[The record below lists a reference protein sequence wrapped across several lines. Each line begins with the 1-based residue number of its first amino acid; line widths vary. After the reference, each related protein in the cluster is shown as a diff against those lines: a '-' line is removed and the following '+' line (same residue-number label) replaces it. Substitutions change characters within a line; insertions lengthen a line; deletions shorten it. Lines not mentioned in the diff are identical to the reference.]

1 MKEAK
6 FTKGPWVLI
15 DGQFSSEV
23 EITTENR
30 QENSKGKIC
39 EMDIYFDGQHGIEQ
53 PANAHLIAAAP
64 EMYEM
69 LAEVLHNMEVG
80 NSDHTEINDAM
91 IPRVSALLAKA
102 RGES

>member
-1 MKEAK
+1 MTEAK

-39 EMDIYFDGQHGIEQ
+39 EMDIYFGGGHGIEQ

-69 LAEVLHNMEVG
+69 LRALSEMSSEDAKLYLEG
-80 NSDHTEINDAM
+80 SSDVID
-91 IPRVSALLAKA
+91 LLAKA
-102 RGES
+102 RGE